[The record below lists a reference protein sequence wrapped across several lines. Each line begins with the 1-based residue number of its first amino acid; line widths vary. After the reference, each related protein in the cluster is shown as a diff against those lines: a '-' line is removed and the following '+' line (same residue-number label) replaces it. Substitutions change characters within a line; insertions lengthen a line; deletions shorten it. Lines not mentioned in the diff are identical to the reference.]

1 MRNSKAI
8 KEIRAFNRFYTNILG
23 VIDRH
28 ILHSPYSLTEA
39 RVLFEIFHNS
49 NCTARKIKNILQ
61 VDEGY
66 LSRTIDKLIKQGL
79 ITREQSQSDGR
90 VFFLSLSKKGE
101 KEFLKLD
108 QESEVSVGSMIDH
121 LSADEV
127 SEIVFIIRRIRELLT
142 KKERDRGDQT

>member
-1 MRNSKAI
+1 MGNPKAI
-8 KEIRAFNRFYTNILG
+8 KEMRAFNRFYTNILG

-49 NCTARKIKNILQ
+49 DCTARKIKNILQ

-79 ITREQSQSDGR
+79 ITRKQSQNDGR

-108 QESEVSVGSMIDH
+108 KESQVSIGSMIDH

-127 SEIVFIIRRIRELLT
+127 SEIVLIIRRIQELLT
-142 KKERDRGDQT
+142 KKERNRGDQT